1 MYQNYE
7 SYVYMPYNCSI
18 HFKMNHEKEKNE
30 YSYNTGNTD
39 RSLKFLFANI
49 TSVSYHFGSKIN
61 IKKDIVT
68 EEYQP
73 KTELVKYLLKLR
85 SDYIRKGGK
94 LLSPEQLENE
104 LILRRGG
111 IGYEKTNIP

>member
-1 MYQNYE
+1 
-7 SYVYMPYNCSI
+7 
-18 HFKMNHEKEKNE
+18 
-30 YSYNTGNTD
+30 
-39 RSLKFLFANI
+39 
-49 TSVSYHFGSKIN
+49 
-61 IKKDIVT
+61 
-68 EEYQP
+68 
-73 KTELVKYLLKLR
+73 LLKLR